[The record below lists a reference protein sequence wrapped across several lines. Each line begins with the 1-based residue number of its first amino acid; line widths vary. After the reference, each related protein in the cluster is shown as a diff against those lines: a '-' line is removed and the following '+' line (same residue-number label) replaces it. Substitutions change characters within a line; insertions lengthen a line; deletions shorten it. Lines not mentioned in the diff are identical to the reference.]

1 MRAMA
6 VWTGTDLAQNTM
18 QPVGPYLKRRSDM
31 KKFLIVAGFAMFG
44 ALALSVGCQKRETT
58 TTETTTTRD
67 TASTTGT
74 PTTSTTTTT
83 STMEQPTPAATPS
96 TTP

>member
-1 MRAMA
+1 
-6 VWTGTDLAQNTM
+6 
-18 QPVGPYLKRRSDM
+18 M
-31 KKFLIVAGFAMFG
+31 KKFLIVAALATFG

-58 TTETTTTRD
+58 TTETTTTRES
-67 TASTTGT
+67 AATTGT

-83 STMEQPTPAATPS
+83 STVENPTPGAAPS